1 MPWSDLLGLAV
12 SLSMDALAVALAAGL
27 GSNHARTRHPLRL
40 GFCFGACQSLTVM
53 MGWLVGMT
61 LRRYLPL
68 AGGAAWLAFVL
79 LTLLGGRMVFEA
91 FRERDRLEVARDPS
105 SGWRLLVLSAAT
117 SADGLVAG
125 VPLAALGIT
134 IWRPAAV
141 IGTVV
146 AALTLAGVFLAG
158 HVGKAWGRRAGIAGG
173 FGLCAVGTKILVV
186 HVLAR

>member
-12 SLSMDALAVALAAGL
+12 SLSMDSLAVALAAGL
-27 GSNHARTRHPLRL
+27 GPQEARARHPLRL
-40 GFCFGACQSLTVM
+40 GLCFGAFQSLTVIL
-53 MGWLVGMT
+53 GWLVGVMVK
-61 LRRYLPL
+61 RYLPL
-68 AGGAAWLAFVL
+68 AGGAAWFAFVL
-79 LTLLGGRMVFEA
+79 LTLLGGRMVFQA
-91 FRERDRLEVARDPS
+91 IRQRDEPEVDRDPS
-105 SGWRLLVLSAAT
+105 RGWSLLVLSAAT

-125 VPLAALGIT
+125 VPLAALGVT

-141 IGTVV
+141 IGGVV
-146 AALTLAGVFLAG
+146 AALTLAGVVLAG